1 MESIDNARQLRE
13 LPPFPDFITKMVPY
27 INGGV
32 RAVNKII
39 SIYEFDQPIL
49 AEVWEIILKQLD
61 AFLYVSGFN
70 LFAQLKIRRI
80 IDD

>member
-1 MESIDNARQLRE
+1 MESMENANQLRE
-13 LPPFPDFITKMVPY
+13 LSPFPDFITKRVLY
-27 INGGV
+27 INAGV

-61 AFLYVSGFN
+61 AFLDVSGFN
-70 LFAQLKIRRI
+70 LFAQLKMRRI